1 MNREE
6 IYNAFIEKMNSA
18 FVFFEIVPIDEKKY
32 DFVFID
38 VNQAF
43 EDYFNINRND
53 LIYKHLSSF
62 SNVFS
67 PNVFQFFNKII
78 NLNIPSVFEIT
89 STDGNHFYEITAYP
103 FDNKFIALQINDITK
118 RKKLEKAF
126 IDSEEKYR
134 ILADKSPISIIV
146 IDKFGKINFANDYFF
161 ANFLKNLYKKEEI
174 LGKELSSLSF
184 CDTVTCKEIKNVLQ
198 NHIVELK
205 EINIKINSKI
215 EYYCNVRAVPLVCK
229 DEIKGGIII
238 IENITERKIAELK
251 LFEQNLLQQLLLD
264 NVDLMIWYMQ
274 TPTKIKLYNHSFAG
288 FFGLDDKSQ
297 DIYLEDFLPKYEVED
312 LKDIFTKVWKIKYP
326 QYFDKFIFNKLGNK
340 RLLKIKVTPKV
351 NFESNEVEFLVCSA
365 TDITEQRRN
374 EEEMKNLIIAL
385 KLSNRLT
392 DERATEIMELNRQLQ
407 ASQERLKASIAAKD
421 KFFSIIAHDLVSPFQ
436 GFMSLTKYLNQKIH
450 ELSTNEVKEL
460 ALALNKS
467 ASNLHKL
474 IENLLNWSR
483 IQRGK
488 ITYMPEFVDLQKI
501 VQMNIELAYET
512 ANAKKIKL
520 INAVET
526 PIKVYSDLNLLN
538 TILRN
543 LISNAIKFTNYDGEV
558 IIGYNQLDNN
568 FIELFVKD
576 NGIGMDEATLDGL
589 FKIDNFNSSLGTAN
603 ETGTG
608 LGLVLC
614 KEFAQINKGSIRV
627 ESKLGEG
634 SIFYLKLPTIIL
646 EN

>member
-18 FVFFEIVPIDEKKY
+18 FVIFEIVPIDEKKF
-32 DFVFID
+32 DFIFID
-38 VNQAF
+38 LNQAF
-43 EDYFNINRND
+43 EDFFNVKRSD
-53 LIYKHLSSF
+53 LINKHLSSF

-78 NLNIPSVFEIT
+78 NLNIPSVFEIL
-89 STDGNHFYEITAYP
+89 SVDGSHFYEITAYP

-126 IDSEEKYR
+126 LESEEKYR

-146 IDKFGKINFANDYFF
+146 IDKLGKINFANDYFF
-161 ANFLKNLYKKEEI
+161 TNFLKNLFKKEDI

-184 CDTVTCKEIKNVLQ
+184 CEPAYCQEVKNVLQ

-205 EINIKINSKI
+205 EIIIKINSKN
-215 EYYCNVRAVPLVCK
+215 EYYCNVRAVPLVRK

-251 LFEQNLLQQLLLD
+251 LSEQNVLQQLLLD

-274 TPTKIKLYNHSFAG
+274 TPSKIKLYNHSFAD
-288 FFGLDDKSQ
+288 FFGLEEKSQ
-297 DIYLEDFLPKYEVED
+297 NLYLEDFLPKYEADD
-312 LKDIFTKVWKIKYP
+312 LKDVFTKVWKIKYP

-365 TDITEQRRN
+365 ADITEQRRN
-374 EEEMKNLIIAL
+374 EEEMKNLIVAL

-450 ELSTNEVKEL
+450 ELSSDEIKEL

-483 IQRGK
+483 IQRGR
-488 ITYMPEFVDLQKI
+488 ISYMPEFVDLKKI
-501 VQMNIELAYET
+501 VQMNIELASET
-512 ANAKKIKL
+512 AKAKKIVL
-520 INAVET
+520 INTIET

-543 LISNAIKFTNYDGEV
+543 LISNAIKFSNYDGTV
-558 IIGYNQLDNN
+558 IIGYQYLDDN

-576 NGIGMDEATLDGL
+576 NGIGIDEATIDGL
-589 FKIDNFNSSLGTAN
+589 FKIDNYNSSLGTAN

-614 KEFAQINKGSIRV
+614 NEFSKINKGSIRV

-634 SIFYLKLPTIIL
+634 STFYLKLPTTLI